1 MKPYHGLGNVPMVE
15 TYRYQYSNAFCRIKA
30 SASMYIVETIICK
43 EPDATAEI
51 KQLLIALA
59 FLD

>member
-15 TYRYQYSNAFCRIKA
+15 TYRYYYSNAFCRIKA

-51 KQLLIALA
+51 K
-59 FLD
+59 